1 MDLRSGVAENGLKR
15 IDLATLDRRARRRR
29 SRADRIE
36 RREVERERSDLNP
49 VPFTESGRSCV
60 NSRKIATG
68 QHRLRRNSEA
78 MVVAAWRPMPVWW
91 PVMRTVDMPY
101 LSKVTLSTAIQT
113 DPFARP
119 SRRRTTLRCEPIEEH
134 ASPTFKIVDCL
145 DALLYDESYG
155 EAKKRR

>member
-1 MDLRSGVAENGLKR
+1 MPETADRKRFLVAVGTIGDRAVEPRSGVAENGLKR
-15 IDLATLDRRARRRR
+15 IDLATLDHRARRRR

-78 MVVAAWRPMPVWW
+78 MVVAAWRPMPVWR
-91 PVMRTVDMPY
+91 PVMPSTQRTQR
-101 LSKVTLSTAIQT
+101 STAGPASK
-113 DPFARP
+113 PFG
-119 SRRRTTLRCEPIEEH
+119 EW
-134 ASPTFKIVDCL
+134 CL
-145 DALLYDESYG
+145 DFLFSLMTD
-155 EAKKRR
+155 